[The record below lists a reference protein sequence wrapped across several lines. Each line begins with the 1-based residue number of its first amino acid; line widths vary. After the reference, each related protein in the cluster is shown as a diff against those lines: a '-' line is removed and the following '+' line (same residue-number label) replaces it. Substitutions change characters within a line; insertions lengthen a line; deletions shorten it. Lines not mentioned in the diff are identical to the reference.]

1 MLEATAR
8 KLQLVLQ
15 RQLKPWS
22 IHDHV
27 MEGHQQQVEAAVAP
41 SRQPRVG
48 DKQGSSSQE
57 QTASRDKSPPLPSAG
72 QRKQVQENREAHA
85 NKSVMPG
92 LSLGSEPQHANCIE
106 VNWQGQQ
113 HQVLDGSRQRPRV
126 DDTAHMDHGL
136 I

>member
-92 LSLGSEPQHANCIE
+92 LSLGSEPQHASRVSSTKYSTDLDSAQE
-106 VNWQGQQ
+106 LMTQ
-113 HQVLDGSRQRPRV
+113 HTWTMV
-126 DDTAHMDHGL
+126 
-136 I
+136 